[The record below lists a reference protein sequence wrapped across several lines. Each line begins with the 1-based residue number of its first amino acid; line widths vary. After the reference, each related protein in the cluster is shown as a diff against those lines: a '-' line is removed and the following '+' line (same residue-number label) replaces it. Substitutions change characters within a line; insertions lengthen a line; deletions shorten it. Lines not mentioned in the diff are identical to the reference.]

1 MGALKVLSA
10 LNLLLIPIDDRW
22 VQLCTFDR
30 SLCTAQKYNHMIAR
44 TETKV
49 KFFKT
54 GLLHH
59 QYLSFIIL

>member
-1 MGALKVLSA
+1 MGVLKVLSA

-30 SLCTAQKYNHMIAR
+30 SLCTAQKYNMIAR

-54 GLLHH
+54 GLLH